1 MSPFR
6 HRSIHVSDIN
16 LIETRRKTDHLL
28 LPSTEPGPRFGG
40 VGTSHFF
47 RLETITL
54 RVSPIC
60 VSYLNFL
67 HSVLVALDCSSPFF
81 LYQDCV
87 CSVIFHIPPRRKK
100 QIVLHQ
106 EVACFYTERIGKSFG
121 ERKYIYMKNCT
132 VLGTVL
138 TLGKRL

>member
-60 VSYLNFL
+60 VSDMCLLFEFL
-67 HSVLVALDCSSPFF
+67 
-81 LYQDCV
+81 
-87 CSVIFHIPPRRKK
+87 
-100 QIVLHQ
+100 
-106 EVACFYTERIGKSFG
+106 T
-121 ERKYIYMKNCT
+121 
-132 VLGTVL
+132 
-138 TLGKRL
+138 